1 VLNKTPPDVS
11 SGVVIA
17 MQLLSTLQT
26 LKLVTITVVLMR
38 EPTLTVATPLAGV
51 RRSHVIHLNT
61 VFFSFVFDVALK
73 FTECPLLELAGVRDT
88 LSDMFQVLERN
99 RRTIVLNGFADE
111 CF

>member
-1 VLNKTPPDVS
+1 
-11 SGVVIA
+11 

-99 RRTIVLNGFADE
+99 RRSIVLNGFADE